1 MQLNKPK
8 FWDKKIGVISIIIF
22 PITLLYLA
30 IIYFK
35 KIFSRVKSFK
45 TPIICVGNIYL
56 GGTEGRTK
64 PLPIS

>member
-35 KIFSRVKSFK
+35 KYFHELNHSRPQLFV
-45 TPIICVGNIYL
+45 L
-56 GGTEGRTK
+56 E
-64 PLPIS
+64 ISILVVLEKLRRLFF